1 MLNEEIRNGETD
13 VLEFKRDIP
22 DDHLKFLKTAV
33 AFANC
38 NGGRIVFGVDDDR
51 TLVGVDSLG
60 AFRLADRIVDAISN
74 ACAPQIAVSTE
85 VATVEGKTLV
95 VVSVPMGMD
104 CPYYVKALGK
114 ANGTFV
120 RVGATSRVADED
132 TVREL
137 EFTGSGKAFDSQIC
151 RGMVTT
157 TREIDRLCG
166 TMFRT
171 ARANCENADEK
182 RGIRKATAAQ
192 LEDWGVL
199 ARRGGELL
207 PTHAFALLTGS
218 RKFWTEIQ
226 CAVFRGTTKA
236 NFIDRREFS
245 GSVLKQIDAAFDYAL
260 SKINMGME
268 LRGIYRRDV
277 YEIPPGAIRELIV
290 NAVVHRQYINPHA
303 ASIQVAL
310 YDSHLDIVSP
320 GGLPHGMTVKMM
332 EEGHSR
338 ARNKALALACRYM
351 RIIEE
356 WGSGIPRIQKML
368 SDAGLRPL
376 EIIDNGINLQ
386 FRIWR
391 PERSGQGNRSERPD
405 RKIGQNNR
413 TENPDRK
420 PGQKTRAGNPDRKSW
435 KTISDN
441 LLGLLRMAPE
451 TTQLELADKLGVA
464 RSTLNLH
471 LAALKKANL
480 IRRVGP
486 DKGGHWEVVK

>member
-1 MLNEEIRNGETD
+1 MLNDEITNGESD
-13 VLEFKRDIP
+13 ILEFKRDIP

-38 NGGRIVFGVDDDR
+38 NGGKIVFGVDDDR

-60 AFRLADRIVDAISN
+60 AFRLADRITDAISN

-85 VATVEGKTLV
+85 VATVDGKTLV
-95 VVSVPMGMD
+95 VVSVPMGMA

-114 ANGTFV
+114 ENGTFV

-132 TVREL
+132 TLREL
-137 EFTGSGKAFDSQIC
+137 EFTGAGKSFDSQIC
-151 RGMVTT
+151 RGMAVSQ
-157 TREIDRLCG
+157 REIDRLCSA
-166 TMFRT
+166 MHKT

-182 RGIRKATAAQ
+182 RGIRKVTAAQ

-199 ARRGGELL
+199 ARRGEDLL
-207 PTHAFALLTGS
+207 PTYAFALLSGS

-226 CAVFRGTTKA
+226 CAVFRGETKA
-236 NFIDRREFS
+236 VFIDRREFT

-268 LRGIYRRDV
+268 LRGIYRHDV

-310 YDSHLDIVSP
+310 YDTHLDIVSP

-368 SDAGLRPL
+368 SAAGLKPL

-391 PERSGQGNRSERPD
+391 LD
-405 RKIGQNNR
+405 
-413 TENPDRK
+413 
-420 PGQKTRAGNPDRKSW
+420 GNP
-435 KTISDN
+435 
-441 LLGLLRMAPE
+441 E
-451 TTQLELADKLGVA
+451 ADKGGGMKGGMKGSMKTE
-464 RSTLNLH
+464 RENLATDGGMKTDDAIVSLMEKYPQITH
-471 LAALKKANL
+471 DTLAAKLGKARNTIIKQISKLKRMGV
-480 IRRVGP
+480 IRRIGP
-486 DKGGHWEVVK
+486 DKGGHWEVMR

>member
-1 MLNEEIRNGETD
+1 MLSDEIDNGETA
-13 VLEFKRDIP
+13 VLEFKRDFP

-38 NGGRIVFGVDDDR
+38 NGGRLVFGVDDDR
-51 TLVGVDSLG
+51 TVVGVDPLG

-85 VATVEGKTLV
+85 VATVGGRTV
-95 VVSVPMGMD
+95 VIIAVPMGMA

-114 ANGTFV
+114 DRGTFV
-120 RVGATSRVADED
+120 RVGATSRAADED
-132 TVREL
+132 AIREL
-137 EFTGSGKAFDSQIC
+137 EIVGAGKSFDSLIC
-151 RGMVTT
+151 RGAAAATP
-157 TREIDRLCG
+157 REIERLCG
-166 TMFRT
+166 VIYKT
-171 ARANCENADEK
+171 ARSNCENADEK
-182 RGIRKATAAQ
+182 RAIRKATSAQ

-199 ARRGGELL
+199 VRHGDDLL
-207 PTHAFALLTGS
+207 PTYAFALLSGS

-226 CAVFRGTTKA
+226 CAVFRGSTKA
-236 NFIDRREFS
+236 VFIDRREFS
-245 GSVLKQIDAAFDYAL
+245 GSIMAQINSAYDYTL

-268 LRGIYRRDV
+268 LRGIYRRDI

-310 YDSHLDIVSP
+310 YDTHLDIVSP
-320 GGLPHGMTVKMM
+320 GGLPHGMTLRMM

-368 SDAGLRPL
+368 AEAGLKPL

-391 PERSGQGNRSERPD
+391 SIASSDEVTTGGMKSGMKSGMKGPD
-405 RKIGQNNR
+405 GMHGLKGGMKTSDAILQLMR
-413 TENPDRK
+413 DD
-420 PGQKTRAGNPDRKSW
+420 PGITHDA
-435 KTISDN
+435 
-441 LLGLLRMAPE
+441 
-451 TTQLELADKLGVA
+451 LALKLGRA
-464 RSTLNLH
+464 RNAIIKQISK
-471 LAALKKANL
+471 LKATGL
-480 IRRVGP
+480 VRRVGP
-486 DKGGHWEVVK
+486 DKGGHWEVLVGK